1 MMKKNVFKEIARWVC
16 YFIYRWLPKFDYAVV
31 YGWPDYEDNVL
42 ALQEGLQRTRLRR
55 VVLLVGDCSAALPFQ
70 LESKVKSVRKSSL
83 AAGWYFLFARYLFFT
98 HRCFMRRFPP
108 NVVAVN
114 LWHGMPVKR
123 IGWML
128 EGNEGISSMYAVA
141 TSEFWRP
148 IIQQAMQPFD
158 RTLVCG
164 LPRNDRLFIRGR
176 NLWERIGATSA
187 GRGQKIIVWLP
198 TYRKSV
204 AGELRNDGHE
214 SGNVFGME
222 GISADLFNQ
231 FLLQNNAFAFVKP
244 HPMASFPGGVQLS
257 HLRIIDDHTLRQAGV
272 SLHELLG
279 ASDVLVTDIS
289 GVFVDYLLL
298 DRPIIHS
305 FPDVS
310 AYRSSRGFSFEPVSE
325 FFAGPLVESAAEL
338 FEVLGR
344 TLQGEDSHQE
354 QRGKIR
360 DRFHDHPNGG
370 STRRLLEQIG
380 LLP

>member
-1 MMKKNVFKEIARWVC
+1 MKNIFKEAARWVC
-16 YFIYRWLPKFDYAVV
+16 HFIYRWLPKFDYAVV

-55 VVLLVGDCSAALPFQ
+55 VVLLVGDCSAALPFALQ
-70 LESKVKSVRKSSL
+70 PKVKSVRKNSL
-83 AAGWYFLFARYLFFT
+83 AGGWYFLFARYVFFT

-108 NVVAVN
+108 NVVSVN

-128 EGNEGISSMYAVA
+128 EGNEGIASRFALA

-148 IIQQAMQPFD
+148 IMQQAMQPFD

-164 LPRNDRLFIRGR
+164 LPRNDRLFIRCP
-176 NLWERIGATSA
+176 NLCVRVGAASV
-187 GRGQKIIVWLP
+187 GQGQKIIVWLP
-198 TYRKSV
+198 TYRESV
-204 AGELRNDGHE
+204 TGELRNDGHE
-214 SGNVFGME
+214 TGSVFAID

-231 FLLQNNAFAFVKP
+231 FLRQNNAFAFVKP
-244 HPMASFPGGVQLS
+244 HPMASFPGGVELS
-257 HLRIIDDHTLRQAGV
+257 HLRILDDHALRLAGV

-279 ASDVLVTDIS
+279 MGDVLITDIS
-289 GVFVDYLLL
+289 GAFVDYLLL

-305 FPDVS
+305 FSDMS
-310 AYRSSRGFSFEPVSE
+310 AYRASRGFSFEPVSDIL
-325 FFAGPLVESAAEL
+325 AGPLVESAADL
-338 FEVLGR
+338 FEVLRR
-344 TLQGEDSHQE
+344 TLDGEDSHQE

-360 DRFHDHPNGG
+360 KRFHDQPDGG